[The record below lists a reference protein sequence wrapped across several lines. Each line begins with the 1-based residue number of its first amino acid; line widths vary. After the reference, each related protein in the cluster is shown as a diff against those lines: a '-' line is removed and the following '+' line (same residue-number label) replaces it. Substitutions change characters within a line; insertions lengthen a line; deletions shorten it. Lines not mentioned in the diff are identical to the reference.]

1 MKLYHRTWFIMLF
14 AITIIGI
21 PIAVILVMLQN
32 KYLKENTFDRN
43 SDYAIKE
50 LNKISKMI
58 GEKEV
63 DLANLQDKIKC
74 YEEANNLVVNAENM
88 NLKLDELRSKTHLE
102 ENKFKKLKD
111 DYIELN
117 EEVLIQEHGLFI
129 PSIRYEMSDQYK
141 RELDKIQTEI
151 KLLIKNKQSFVIT
164 TPMQLDRSSKKGKL
178 MQERNGK
185 QLVRN
190 FLSESDETIKT
201 LTHTNYQS
209 KLKKVTVSFN
219 QLNKLNKDVNVEI
232 SPRMKILIIKKL
244 ELVLE
249 YKELL
254 QEEKE
259 KAAEEKRMLR
269 EQQKLEKELEKK
281 RKELEKEVRHFNK
294 EKIRLLKELELN
306 TDELE
311 IERIKS
317 ELLKIDG
324 NLENLSNENE
334 ALEERLNNTRAG
346 YVYIISNIGSFGE
359 DVYKIGVTRR
369 QDPLERVREL
379 SDASVPFKFDVHA
392 LIFAEDAFE
401 LENQLH
407 KKFRNKNVNAVNKRK
422 EFFNVHLD
430 EIKDVVKNHYFKPVN
445 FIDIPEAIE
454 YRESIVLKN
463 QLNNK

>member
-1 MKLYHRTWFIMLF
+1 MKLYHKTWFIVLF
-14 AITIIGI
+14 AVTIIGI
-21 PIAVILVMLQN
+21 PIAIVLIILQN

-50 LNKISKMI
+50 LEKISKLIEDKEHQLEDLSKKVKAYEAKNKLVVDAVNMELMK
-58 GEKEV
+58 EKLLNEV
-63 DLANLQDKIKC
+63 RTQEDKI
-74 YEEANNLVVNAENM
+74 AS
-88 NLKLDELRSKTHLE
+88 LKKE
-102 ENKFKKLKD
+102 
-111 DYIELN
+111 YIELN

-129 PSIRYEMSDQYK
+129 PNIRYEMSDEYK
-141 RELDKIQTEI
+141 QQLDKIQAEI
-151 KLLIKNKQSFVIT
+151 KLLIKNKQSFNIL
-164 TPMQLDRSSKKGKL
+164 TPMQLNNSSKKGKL

-190 FLSESDETIKT
+190 FLSETDETIKT
-201 LTHTNYQS
+201 LTHANYES

-219 QLNKLNKDVNVEI
+219 QLNKLNKDVSVEI
-232 SPRMKILIIKKL
+232 SPRMKELIIKKL

-259 KAAEEKRMLR
+259 IAAEEKRILR

-281 RKELEKEVRHFNK
+281 RKELEKEIKHFNK
-294 EKIRLLKELELN
+294 EKTRLLKELESSI
-306 TDELE
+306 DELE

-317 ELLKIDG
+317 ELSKIDDSLG
-324 NLENLSNENE
+324 VLSDENEELEN
-334 ALEERLNNTRAG
+334 RLNNTRAG
-346 YVYIISNIGSFGE
+346 YVYVISNIGSFGE

-430 EIKDVVKNHYFKPVN
+430 EIKDVVQNHYFKPVN
-445 FIDIPEAIE
+445 FTDIPEAIE

-463 QLNNK
+463 QMNN